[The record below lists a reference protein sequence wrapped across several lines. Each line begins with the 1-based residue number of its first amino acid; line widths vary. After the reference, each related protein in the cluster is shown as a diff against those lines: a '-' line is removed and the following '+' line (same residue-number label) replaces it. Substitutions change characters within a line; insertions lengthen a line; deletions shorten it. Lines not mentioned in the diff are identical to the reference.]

1 MANVTK
7 SVATQKHEELIEKCG
22 VVRPRTQMWTWLRN

>member
-7 SVATQKHEELIEKCG
+7 SVATQKHEDFIEKCG
-22 VVRPRTQMWTWLRN
+22 VVHPRTQM